1 LSGRGEQAL
10 YLVSQKETQ
19 SLSVDQERTDWPGE
33 RRECARPSARTP
45 LPSHWLNGR
54 VPCSADFK
62 GTHALLGED
71 SAVLAVAELERR
83 LDELGDAGDASVLLL
98 VRAVPS
104 LADELG
110 LGLCEARGLTD
121 ALHTPRSPL
130 LQTSQNLLEAD
141 LRWGREF
148 GYSQP

>member
-1 LSGRGEQAL
+1 M
-10 YLVSQKETQ
+10 
-19 SLSVDQERTDWPGE
+19 
-33 RRECARPSARTP
+33 
-45 LPSHWLNGR
+45 
-54 VPCSADFK
+54 PCSADFQ

-104 LADELG
+104 LVDELG
-110 LGLCEARGLTD
+110 LGLCDARGLTD
-121 ALHTPRSPL
+121 ALHTLRSPL

-141 LRWGREF
+141 LYSVGKGVWVLTALMEGRTQ
-148 GYSQP
+148 GLPSSPR

>member
-1 LSGRGEQAL
+1 
-10 YLVSQKETQ
+10 
-19 SLSVDQERTDWPGE
+19 
-33 RRECARPSARTP
+33 
-45 LPSHWLNGR
+45 

-121 ALHTPRSPL
+121 ALHTLRSPL

-141 LRWGREF
+141 LYSVGEGSLGTHSLDGGKNPGLAVVATVGANTEVDLLGVGVLREIPGPRSTTCEF
-148 GYSQP
+148 VCTDL